1 MPVLGELKPGL
12 GVPVKIWAP
21 LDKVDSKAL
30 TQLKNISALPFVF
43 KHVAAMPDVHVGKG
57 ATVGSVIATKNA
69 LIPAAVGVD
78 IGCGM
83 MAVQTSLD
91 PRRLKDDAGKIR
103 SRIEAAVPVGFSSN
117 REVEDSVKEWSGW
130 KQWKDLSFTD
140 RELRDR
146 ALHQLG
152 SLGGG
157 NHFIELCTDQDGG
170 CWVMLHSGSRNV
182 GKTLAERHM
191 NSAKKRLREANVRLA
206 DMDLAWVDEG
216 TREFDSYLR
225 DLQWCQ
231 AYALQNRIEMMDRLL
246 AILADMYGG
255 GQPLKTGLRVNCHHN
270 YAIRETHFGEQV
282 WVTRKGAV
290 RADKDDYGIIPGS
303 MGARSFV
310 VRGLGSAESFHSCSH
325 GAGRVLSRTEAKKR
339 FTVKDLIAQTEGVE
353 SRKDQGVLDEIPAAY
368 KNIDE
373 VMAQQTDLV
382 QPLYQLSQFLCVK
395 G

>member
-1 MPVLGELKPGL
+1 MPVLGELKNNT

-21 LDKVDSKAL
+21 LEKVDSKAL
-30 TQLKNISALPFVF
+30 TQLKNLSALPFVF
-43 KHVAAMPDVHVGKG
+43 KHVAAMPDVHVGIG
-57 ATVGSVIATKNA
+57 ATVGSVIATKGA

-83 MAVQTSLD
+83 MAVQTQLS
-91 PRRLKDDAGKIR
+91 PERLKDEAGKIR
-103 SRIEAAVPVGFSSN
+103 SRIEAAIPVGFSGN
-117 REVEDSVKEWSGW
+117 RSVEGSVDEWGGWKEW
-130 KQWKDLSFTD
+130 KNLTFTD
-140 RELRDR
+140 RDLRDR

-157 NHFIELCTDQDGG
+157 NHFIELCTDQNNGV
-170 CWVMLHSGSRNV
+170 WVMLHSGSRNV

-191 NSAKKRLREANVRLA
+191 QSAKKRLREANVRLS
-206 DMDLAWVDEG
+206 DMDLAWVEEG
-216 TREFDSYLR
+216 SAEFAGYLR

-231 AYALQNRIEMMDRLL
+231 AYALQNRIEMMDRVL
-246 AILADMYGG
+246 ALLADMYGG
-255 GQPLKTGLRVNCHHN
+255 GQPLVTGLKVNCHHN

-290 RADKDDYGIIPGS
+290 RAALGDYGIIPGS

-339 FTVKDLIAQTEGVE
+339 YTVKDLRAQTEGVE
-353 SRKDQGVLDEIPAAY
+353 SRKDQGVLDEIPSAY

-373 VMAQQTDLV
+373 VMAQQSDLV
-382 QPLYQLSQFLCVK
+382 EPLFQLSQFICVK